1 MRTLPPGDE
10 RDVARVLVL
19 SLVFAPD
26 GVSTAQLMSELAVDL
41 HRAGHQLSVVTTQ
54 PHYNR
59 DMVAEAAQ
67 PMTRRWAGLLFRSDF
82 HGIPVIHTA
91 MGRKR
96 GGLSARLVGWVRFHA
111 LALVAGLFLV
121 ERPDVIL
128 VPSPLLTTGVLGW
141 FLARVRGAAFVYNV
155 QELYP
160 DFAVRA
166 GQLRH
171 PLVIRLL
178 LALER
183 FVYRRASMITVIG
196 QGMRSAVVAKGVP
209 PARVQLIPNFV
220 DVEVLRPG
228 PMDNAFRREH
238 DLGHAFVVTY
248 AGNMGLAQGLDV
260 VIDAA
265 ELLANEPDV
274 LFLFVGDGVLRERL
288 MARAKGLDNTRF
300 VIHQPYA
307 RVPEIYAASNLCVVA
322 MIGNVAAEAVPSKFL
337 RIMACG
343 RPVLALADAQSDL
356 AREVTAAGAG
366 VVASPSSAESV
377 AQAVLAFRDAPERC
391 EATGTAGRAYVSLHY
406 ARAVVT
412 RRYASLLRDLARHK
426 VTR

>member
-1 MRTLPPGDE
+1 M
-10 RDVARVLVL
+10 ARVLVL

-41 HRAGHQLSVVTTQ
+41 QRAGHQLSVVTTQ

-59 DMVAEAAQ
+59 DTVAEAAQ
-67 PMTRRWAGLLFRSDF
+67 PLTRWWAGLLYRSNF

-96 GGLSARLVGWVRFHA
+96 SGLSARLLGWMRFHA
-111 LALVAGLFLV
+111 LALLAGLWLV

-128 VPSPLLTTGVLGW
+128 VPSPLLTAGVLGW
-141 FLARVRGAAFVYNV
+141 FLARVRGAAFLYNV

-166 GQLRH
+166 GHLRH

-178 LALER
+178 LGLER

-209 PARVQLIPNFV
+209 PGRVQLIPNFV
-220 DVEVLRPG
+220 DVESLRPG
-228 PMDNAFRREH
+228 PMDNDFRREH
-238 DLGHAFVVTY
+238 DLGRAFVVTY
-248 AGNMGLAQGLDV
+248 AGNMGFAQGLDV
-260 VIDAA
+260 LIDAA
-265 ELLANEPDV
+265 ELLANHPDI
-274 LFLFVGDGVLRERL
+274 LFLFVGDGVLREQL
-288 MARAKGLDNTRF
+288 IARARTKKLDNTRF
-300 VIHQPYA
+300 VSHQPYA

-322 MIGNVAAEAVPSKFL
+322 MIGTVAAEAVPSKFL

-343 RPVLALADAQSDL
+343 RPVLALVHRESDL
-356 AREVTAAGAG
+356 AREVFGAGAG
-366 VVASPSSAESV
+366 LVAPPSSAEAV
-377 AQAVLAFRDAPERC
+377 AEAVLAFRDAPERC
-391 EATGTAGRAYVSLHY
+391 EAAGRAGRAYVSLHY

-412 RRYASLLRDLARHK
+412 GRYASLLQDLARPT
-426 VTR
+426 VRT